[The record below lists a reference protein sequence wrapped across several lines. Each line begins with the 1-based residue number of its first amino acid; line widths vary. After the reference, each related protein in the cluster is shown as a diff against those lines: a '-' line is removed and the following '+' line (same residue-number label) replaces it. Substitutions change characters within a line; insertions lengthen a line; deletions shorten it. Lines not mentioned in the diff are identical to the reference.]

1 MASRLYMRTHPDF
14 QIRNTESPMPK
25 ITIGRYASLARPS
38 LDSLR
43 MKPSEDGGSG
53 GAVEKR
59 LSSLMWLS
67 ARSAGQTEFLGW
79 RRWLALGR
87 ISSLTSRSQRL
98 RIYRE
103 AQAMHSWRVWVLAH
117 AELGTA
123 VFHWLRSLGFPW
135 NGANETPHHP
145 TRRAQEPRQIGRAHV

>member
-53 GAVEKR
+53 GAVEKG

-67 ARSAGQTEFLGW
+67 ARSAGETEFLGP
-79 RRWLALGR
+79 RRWLGLGR
-87 ISSLTSRSQRL
+87 IFRLTFRSQRMANF
-98 RIYRE
+98 RE
-103 AQAMHSWRVWVLAH
+103 
-117 AELGTA
+117 G
-123 VFHWLRSLGFPW
+123 
-135 NGANETPHHP
+135 
-145 TRRAQEPRQIGRAHV
+145 